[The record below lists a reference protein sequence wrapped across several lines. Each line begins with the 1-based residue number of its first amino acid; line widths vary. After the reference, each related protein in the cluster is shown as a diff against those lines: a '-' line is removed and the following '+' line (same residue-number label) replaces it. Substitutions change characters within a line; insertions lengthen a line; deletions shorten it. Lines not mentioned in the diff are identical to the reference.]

1 MFYACLRDVEESYI
15 FTSQI
20 LHSDD
25 YSQYFYIKGTGKTE
39 KLKKNLRH
47 TVHRNGPFNVSSQKG
62 LLDFCLMVLKTTC
75 LSILNDFIFI

>member
-1 MFYACLRDVEESYI
+1 MHVRDVEESYI

-47 TVHRNGPFNVSSQKG
+47 TVHRNIQKWAVQRIFSKRFIRLLLNGP
-62 LLDFCLMVLKTTC
+62 
-75 LSILNDFIFI
+75 